1 MRRPVAFGA
10 VSSSQWLAERL
21 GGVCWRSVLAECVGG
36 ANWRSSPVA
45 TPIPQAA
52 SDAIV
57 RSRCGTRLLL
67 RAWRCPLAE
76 SALAERVG
84 GLGWRTG
91 LAESALAERVG
102 GVTWRS
108 CFRQAWSLVRFGCGF
123 LARDLVGEWV
133 PNASACHPPCVRGV
147 RTAGADVSWPTL
159 PLELRPL
166 TSRPIRIRP
175 QSETNRPIRR
185 QSGAQNKTV
194 LSSARSD
201 CGWRSRRGRAGTIS
215 IWQRSRQAV
224 RLGAFSPPRLAGRAE
239 APWSATW
246 VPQLRSPLT
255 AVLE

>member
-21 GGVCWRSVLAECVGG
+21 GGVCWRS
-36 ANWRSSPVA
+36 R
-45 TPIPQAA
+45 
-52 SDAIV
+52 
-57 RSRCGTRLLL
+57 
-67 RAWRCPLAE
+67 
-76 SALAERVG
+76 LAERTGGGPRLRRQSHKRLPMRLSGVGAGLDFYFVLGGVRWRSRRWRSGLADWVG

-108 CFRQAWSLVRFGCGF
+108 CFRQAWSLIRFGCGF

-133 PNASACHPPCVRGV
+133 PLASACHPPCVRGV

-201 CGWRSRRGRAGTIS
+201 CGWRGRRGRAGTFS
-215 IWQRSRQAV
+215 IWQ
-224 RLGAFSPPRLAGRAE
+224 
-239 APWSATW
+239 
-246 VPQLRSPLT
+246 
-255 AVLE
+255 

>member
-1 MRRPVAFGA
+1 MRLSGVGA
-10 VSSSQWLAERL
+10 GLDCNLVL
-21 GGVCWRSVLAECVGG
+21 GGVRWRSE
-36 ANWRSSPVA
+36 
-45 TPIPQAA
+45 
-52 SDAIV
+52 
-57 RSRCGTRLLL
+57 
-67 RAWRCPLAE
+67 
-76 SALAERVG
+76 LAERVGGVGWRSELADRLG

-91 LAESALAERVG
+91 LAESALAESALAESVGGVTWRCCRLRRRTNKRFPMRLSGVGAGLDFNRGLDGVRCRCGLAERLGGPGWRSELAERVGGASWRSELAERVG

-201 CGWRSRRGRAGTIS
+201 CGWRGRRGRAGTFS
-215 IWQRSRQAV
+215 IWQ
-224 RLGAFSPPRLAGRAE
+224 
-239 APWSATW
+239 
-246 VPQLRSPLT
+246 
-255 AVLE
+255 